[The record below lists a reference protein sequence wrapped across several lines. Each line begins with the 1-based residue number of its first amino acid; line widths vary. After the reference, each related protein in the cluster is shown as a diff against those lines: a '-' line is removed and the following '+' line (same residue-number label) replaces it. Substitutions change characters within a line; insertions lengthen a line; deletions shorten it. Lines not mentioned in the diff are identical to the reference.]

1 MSVGNT
7 NLKTEFP
14 LFDANEEG
22 QKLQISID
30 PISISTYTR
39 LQQLTARLDL
49 NLTFQKSLK
58 IKYDIHFTDSLFHV
72 KEKGK
77 AGQFFG

>member
-14 LFDANEEG
+14 LFDAKEAG
-22 QKLQISID
+22 QKLQISIE
-30 PISISTYTR
+30 PISTYTR